1 MFAGQA
7 FLPLRAKGQTGVSD
21 RHLLNNESRRRGSC
35 LAFTA
40 PSFYLLFMYS
50 QFQSVERELR
60 SRISGE
66 VWFDVGRRTEYSTAT
81 CMYKVMPI
89 GVIAPKTID
98 DVQQSVR
105 VCSEHEIAVIPR
117 GGGSGLVGQ
126 AVGFGVVLDFT
137 KHMNHVR
144 RISTETASVTAEAG
158 CILNDVNNL
167 LLPIGQF
174 YPVDPQSTKL
184 CTVGGIVAT
193 NAAGAHGLKYGST
206 KNQIKSLTTVLSN
219 GDTAVIN
226 PNEENNRL
234 SAEGSV
240 RFSRLKDILSTHRQ
254 TIEKHKPSVE
264 KYSSG
269 YNIFE
274 ALQGGHFD
282 ATRLVCGSEGTLA
295 IVTEATLNIL
305 PVPKAAVAAA
315 AYFDSYQTTAEAI
328 HIARRFSPAALE
340 LLDKSY
346 TDVGKGLSPT
356 SDRFIDREFQSMLLI
371 EFEGDDA
378 AGMQNEAAALRE
390 ALQRA
395 NVLSDWITLK
405 TDDERRSL
413 WMVRE
418 TVSDMINHLPTHEHK
433 ISTVEDGAVPLHN
446 LPEYING
453 LKRILDKHSIL
464 FTVYGHAGMGHI
476 HCSTF
481 GELTTESGRE
491 RIDQATQEIFELI
504 IKLGGVLSAEH
515 GDGFVRTPFLE
526 QAFGPEVYGIFKE
539 IKQTLDP
546 QNILN
551 PQKIIGRQD
560 RVFLHDLKLT

>member
-1 MFAGQA
+1 
-7 FLPLRAKGQTGVSD
+7 
-21 RHLLNNESRRRGSC
+21 
-35 LAFTA
+35 
-40 PSFYLLFMYS
+40 MYS
-50 QFQSVERELR
+50 QFQSVEKELR
-60 SRISGE
+60 GLISGDI
-66 VWFDVGRRTEYSTAT
+66 WFDVDKRTEYSTAT
-81 CMYKVMPI
+81 CMYKVMPV
-89 GVIAPKTID
+89 GVVAPKNID
-98 DVQQSVR
+98 DVQQTVR

-206 KNQIKSLTTVLSN
+206 KNQIKGLTTVLAN
-219 GDTAVIN
+219 GDSAVIN
-226 PNEENNRL
+226 PNEESNRL
-234 SAEGSV
+234 SPEGSN
-240 RFSRLKDILSTHRQ
+240 RFSQVKNILSSHQ
-254 TIEKHKPSVE
+254 QIIEKHKPSVE

-269 YNIFE
+269 YNVFE
-274 ALQGGHFD
+274 ALRGENFD

-315 AYFDSYQTTAEAI
+315 AYFESYQKTAEAI
-328 HIARRFSPAALE
+328 TIARKFSPAALE

-346 TDVGKGLSPT
+346 TDVGRGLSPT
-356 SDRFIDREFQSMLLI
+356 SDRFIDRDFQAMLLI
-371 EFEGDDA
+371 EFEGDDPA
-378 AGMQNEAAALRE
+378 AMQNEAAALRE
-390 ALQRA
+390 TLQRA
-395 NVLSDWITLK
+395 KVLADWITLK
-405 TDDERRSL
+405 TDEERRSL

-433 ISTVEDGAVPLHN
+433 ISTVEDGAVPLKN
-446 LPEYING
+446 LPAYIDG
-453 LKRILDKHSIL
+453 LKKILDKHSIL

-481 GELTTESGRE
+481 GELATEQGRE
-491 RIDQATQEIFELI
+491 RIDRATQEIFELI
-504 IKLGGVLSAEH
+504 IKLDGVLSAEH

-526 QAFGPEVYGIFKE
+526 QAFGPEIYGIFKE
-539 IKQTLDP
+539 IKRTFDP
-546 QNILN
+546 QNIFN

-560 RVFLHDLKLT
+560 RIFLHDLKLT